1 MRNSPTTLGDCCVKL
16 KKKGWNDRKIY
27 GPANKLD
34 GDETVGVT
42 RMATLNFNPISSL
55 PSLDMVA
62 SAPILPVLFNGYDLA
77 NLSTTALTLSSGA
90 SNRTV
95 FSGENFT
102 WTSTNGKLVIT
113 GGEVTDIEIRV
124 SGTNVVNI
132 EGLSLDAAELG
143 TLLSNG
149 SQNFWDFF
157 LSANDTINGAGG
169 NDVLRGFAGNDV
181 LNGSSGNDTL
191 FGDAGNDTLNGGS
204 GNDTLDGG
212 KGFDVATGGSGADVF
227 VFKAGD
233 DKMTITDFQPG
244 VDDLSFVGLGAGFGV
259 QQLIPYVSQQGADV
273 VITDGVQEVRFQDTL
288 LSELSAGDVF
298 FV

>member
-1 MRNSPTTLGDCCVKL
+1 
-16 KKKGWNDRKIY
+16 
-27 GPANKLD
+27 
-34 GDETVGVT
+34 
-42 RMATLNFNPISSL
+42 MATLNFNPISSL

-77 NLSTTALTLSSGA
+77 NLTPTALTLSSGA

-181 LNGSSGNDTL
+181 LNGSLGNDTL

-259 QQLIPYVSQQGADV
+259 Q
-273 VITDGVQEVRFQDTL
+273 
-288 LSELSAGDVF
+288 
-298 FV
+298 